1 MAIDEPK
8 YNLGITLPDT
18 KQDSITNFSLDTAFQ
33 TDYMQRRSEE
43 EKARYDAMKRA
54 EKQKIAID
62 KLMSDAFMWKLKRFY
77 SEHDENAVNMSKQE
91 LVHKF
96 YQDRIW
102 SEWNSVGI
110 GLDVKNVLSKDTQYK
125 GDWAEITQLYAD
137 LPYFGRGGIPFWRW
151 AKDFVP
157 ALVVDPIN
165 LYTLGTGKVVAA
177 TAAKTATTV
186 TRTAFIK
193 QAQKKAALSIGLK
206 EAAAGMVIGGTA
218 DHLRQ
223 RAEIDANLMTDYN
236 VSRSLIAILGSGVA
250 QGTVGAGMS
259 YWGSKGIAGKFYDKG
274 DGFLGDTARDF
285 GSAANKQQ
293 KSYSGKTGKVIE
305 FEPID
310 VGTKV
315 KAPDRGNIGTVIT
328 IVDDVAKVL
337 FVSKDGAQKT
347 KMFKVSELASVS
359 RKKKVIEVEDITVLP
374 SELKGAKPRYNYG
387 NRSVELEF
395 DNDIA
400 KALYIVGGKGEST
413 SHKAYMAFLE
423 NAGVK
428 NISKKAQVIRDS
440 IKSQAKGGA
449 HTAKV
454 SANIPKQKIKIK
466 VPDEDIVNV
475 KPKPDE
481 SKTIIKKADEIDRKT
496 PFINLSKID
505 DKGLRNEVANII
517 SRLEKEGKLRT
528 TERKGLL
535 QTIKKEGIELWKNGK
550 KFADELLLAN
560 RVAPHLSKVIF
571 AGRHNILAMAH
582 KIRQLRLLADE
593 AVTESERKL
602 IREKLLT
609 AVKQKA
615 ILVNQH
621 LKNVEGVS
629 DALNQQRLM
638 SELSDADRLRIET
651 DNAINEGLP
660 DIIANIEKLPLNKQ
674 LNALKVLAEVT
685 GGTNDHA
692 MRKMINGVNRKRKN
706 KKVSFFD
713 AWNEY
718 ATANLLGDLTTHEVN
733 ILSAAIRFQMGWAED
748 YFSGIISVGKGDFR
762 TGWNQIQMA
771 NDLLLAQ
778 FRVFNVA
785 FKKAKLAWKTKQN
798 IGDILEH
805 RLDGTKLHSM
815 ETWLK
820 SMKDTDVA
828 WKNVVGHAGTPLS
841 KFVYTTLRLL
851 QAGDAFTKNIFQRA
865 ARVAVVNQRMRA
877 FYPELWAKRTKF
889 NKLRA
894 VRHEENIRD
903 VKQNIRWETAKDA
916 PNTKLLTKLNTKLS
930 KLEKEN
936 IELTSFEEKWKEL
949 YFQYEDEFG
958 NFRQTRTFN
967 ELEIKT
973 LDDLTKSV
981 VNDPTYRAR
990 VASFTQNLKN
1000 EALDP
1005 NQFYPNQQQSKHNL
1019 GNFVLNVANKAPL
1032 LRVLTGLHFLKTPIN
1047 LFKDGW
1053 KMTPLINKLNMEFR
1067 AMTTAA
1073 DPIVRSKANGIKALG
1088 ATTYGVATY
1097 MAMNGKM
1104 TGVNEKDRKKRL
1116 AFVLTDDD
1124 GNKRYV
1130 SMMRLFPLTIPFMV
1144 TAIIHEKVEEFGDMW
1159 SDPKHSV
1166 EQTMLTDLFQH
1177 IASTAFVVW
1186 TSVFSSQLMTQ
1197 DFFEMMGLLMQTD
1210 ATEEEANET
1219 LNKLENYMGKTG
1231 SKHIPIATF
1240 WRWTNKVIAEGEA
1253 QLMTWTDHFKQSSPY
1268 AFLKWA
1274 NEQMGNKYSILNYG
1288 NSLSR
1293 KRDPLGNFYPKPKGL
1308 VLGHI
1313 QDTFPTVVHWS
1324 MKMIDSKGNKIIL
1337 SDRAK
1342 QIIQTSKIQW
1352 ERPRYTFDVGLSK
1365 RLNMKEIKFVQMKE
1379 FYTKSS
1385 GKGLYLHYPIGDN
1398 KKTLTLFEGATMYEV
1413 MSEVKS
1419 HIRLIDGMTL
1429 NERFQYELENPN
1441 SNFNTYYARNR
1452 MIAGKYEGDTYLLS
1466 VIREYE
1472 SAARDYVM
1480 RYAYIEIDG
1489 NVMTGLEIKKYSNK
1503 LDIKLHEPIPENLRM
1518 IIN

>member
-1 MAIDEPK
+1 
-8 YNLGITLPDT
+8 
-18 KQDSITNFSLDTAFQ
+18 
-33 TDYMQRRSEE
+33 MQRRSEE

-91 LVHKF
+91 LIHKF

-110 GLDVKNVLSKDTQYK
+110 GLDVKNVLSKNTQYK

-250 QGTVGAGMS
+250 QGTVGGGMS

-285 GSAANKQQ
+285 GSAASKKQ
-293 KSYSGKTGKVIE
+293 KSYSGKTGKVVE

-315 KAPDRGNIGTVIT
+315 KSPDRGNIGTVIT

-359 RKKKVIEVEDITVLP
+359 RKKKP
-374 SELKGAKPRYNYG
+374 S
-387 NRSVELEF
+387 
-395 DNDIA
+395 
-400 KALYIVGGKGEST
+400 
-413 SHKAYMAFLE
+413 
-423 NAGVK
+423 VK
-428 NISKKAQVIRDS
+428 
-440 IKSQAKGGA
+440 
-449 HTAKV
+449 KV
-454 SANIPKQKIKIK
+454 
-466 VPDEDIVNV
+466 VDEETVNV

-517 SRLEKEGKLRT
+517 KRLEKEG
-528 TERKGLL
+528 
-535 QTIKKEGIELWKNGK
+535 IDLWKNGK

-560 RVAPHLSKVIF
+560 RVAPHLSKVLF
-571 AGRHNILAMAH
+571 AGRHNILAMAQ
-582 KIRQLRLLADE
+582 KIRQLRVLADD

-674 LNALKVLAEVT
+674 LNALKVLAEVA

-706 KKVSFFD
+706 KEVSFFD

-748 YFSGIISVGKGDFR
+748 YFSGIVSVGKGDFR

-820 SMKDTDVA
+820 SMKETDNA
-828 WKNVVGHAGTPLS
+828 FKNVIGHAGTPLS

-903 VKQNIRWETAKDA
+903 VKQNIRWETAKDV
-916 PNTKLLTKLNTKLS
+916 PNTKLLAKLNKKLS

-1116 AFVLTDDD
+1116 AFILTDDD

-1219 LNKLENYMGKTG
+1219 LNKLENYAGKTG

-1253 QLMTWTDHFKQSSPY
+1253 QLMTWKDHFKQSSPY

-1274 NEQMGNKYSILNYG
+1274 NEQMGNKYSMLNYG

-1313 QDTFPTVVHWS
+1313 QDTFPTTEHWS
-1324 MKMIDSKGNKIIL
+1324 MKMVDSKGNKIIF

-1342 QIIQTSKIQW
+1342 HIIQISKIQW
-1352 ERPRYTFDVGLSK
+1352 ERPQYTVDVGLAK
-1365 RLNMKEIKFVQMKE
+1365 RLNMKETKLVKIKE
-1379 FYTKSS
+1379 FYTKNS
-1385 GKGLYLHYPIGDN
+1385 GKGLYLHYPIGDD
-1398 KKTLTLFEGATMYEV
+1398 KDTLTLFEGATMYEA

-1441 SNFNTYYARNR
+1441 SNFNIYYARNR

-1489 NVMTGLEIKKYSNK
+1489 NVMTGLEIKKYSNE